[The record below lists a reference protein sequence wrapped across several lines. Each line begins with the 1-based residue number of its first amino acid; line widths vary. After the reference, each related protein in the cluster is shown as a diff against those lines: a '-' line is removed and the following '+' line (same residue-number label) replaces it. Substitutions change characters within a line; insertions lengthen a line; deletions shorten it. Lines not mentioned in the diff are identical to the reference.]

1 MRSLYPFYE
10 SHYGLTVAYME
21 DEGRA
26 VLLNHKQAVF
36 ADVQMPYPAICVER
50 RSYTLDGR
58 IVELRIMVSVTD
70 RQKMVQRFGTDPRDM
85 KETKD

>member
-1 MRSLYPFYE
+1 
-10 SHYGLTVAYME
+10 
-21 DEGRA
+21 
-26 VLLNHKQAVF
+26 
-36 ADVQMPYPAICVER
+36 MPLPAICEER

-70 RQKMVQRFGTDPRDM
+70 RQKMVQRFGTDPRDL